1 MDMKSTYND
10 LTFSNEGS
18 SSSISLTNVFSEI
31 SSQKSSVSNQEQE
44 DTEAISPLTTNEV
57 NAQVIEN
64 GGDKANI
71 FFSHY
76 YKS

>member
-1 MDMKSTYND
+1 MESTYND
-10 LTFSNEGS
+10 LTLSDEGS

-31 SSQKSSVSNQEQE
+31 SSQKSSVFNQEQE
-44 DTEAISPLTTNEV
+44 DTEAISPLITNEV

-76 YKS
+76 KS

>member
-44 DTEAISPLTTNEV
+44 DTETIPPIIINEV
-57 NAQVIEN
+57 NEQVIEM
-64 GGDKANI
+64 I
-71 FFSHY
+71 RC
-76 YKS
+76 